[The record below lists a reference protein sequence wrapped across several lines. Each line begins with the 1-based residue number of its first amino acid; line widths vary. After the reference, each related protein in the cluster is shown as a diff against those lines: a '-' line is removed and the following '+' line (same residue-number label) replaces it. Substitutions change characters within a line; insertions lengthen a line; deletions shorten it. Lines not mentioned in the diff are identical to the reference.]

1 MVVGR
6 GDEEVNSEWWSEEV
20 NSEWWSEEV
29 NSGGVSM
36 WHRHCGRIRTITT
49 A

>member
-20 NSEWWSEEV
+20 NGEWWWGFHVASTLRPNTYNH
-29 NSGGVSM
+29 NSVIGKK
-36 WHRHCGRIRTITT
+36 
-49 A
+49 